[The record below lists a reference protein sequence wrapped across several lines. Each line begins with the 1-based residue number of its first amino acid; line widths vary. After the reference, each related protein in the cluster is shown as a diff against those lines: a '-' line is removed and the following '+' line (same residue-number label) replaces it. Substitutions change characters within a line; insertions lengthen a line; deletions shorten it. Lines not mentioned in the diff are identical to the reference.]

1 MILLRR
7 TSVLALVLAIAACGV
22 GRGVGGDQAVQAVV
36 PEPVVAVDTSPPLSA
51 EWYFGFPSSDSLA
64 GFLRPGTGARLIVS
78 AHRGGPASGFPENA
92 LETIENTLQSGSAF
106 AEVDVRM
113 TRDSALVLL
122 HDETVDRTTTGSGR
136 VASTTLSG
144 VRELLLL
151 DPDGAVT
158 PFRVPTLAEA
168 LAWSEGRTV
177 LMLDVKSGV
186 PAVRVVDAI
195 RRARAENRVVVIVYD
210 LRDLVRYHQLA
221 PDILLSASV
230 QGVEELELAMEVGVE
245 LRRVTLF
252 AGVGRFDPSLVRRA
266 RSLGMR
272 VSLGTFGE
280 IDARAVERGPAVFLD
295 LLVDGI
301 GMIATDQPALALD
314 AVRRL
319 SPR

>member
-1 MILLRR
+1 M
-7 TSVLALVLAIAACGV
+7 VP
-22 GRGVGGDQAVQAVV
+22 VV
-36 PEPVVAVDTSPPLSA
+36 APEPVVEADTTPPLNA
-51 EWYFGFPSSDSLA
+51 EWYFGFPSADSLA

-78 AHRGGPASGFPENA
+78 AHRGGPTDGFPENA

-113 TRDSALVLL
+113 TRDSTLVLL
-122 HDETVDRTTTGSGR
+122 HDETLDRTTSGSGR

-151 DPDGAVT
+151 DPDGVIT
-158 PFRVPTLAEA
+158 PFRIPTLAEA

-186 PAVRVVDAI
+186 PAVRVVNAI
-195 RRARAENRVVVIVYD
+195 RRAGAENRVVVIVYD

-221 PDILLSASV
+221 PDLLLSASV
-230 QGVEELELAMEVGVE
+230 ASVDELEMAREVGID

-252 AGVGRFDPSLVRRA
+252 AGVGRFDGLLVRRA

-272 VSLGTFGE
+272 VSLATFGD
-280 IDARAVERGPAVFLD
+280 IDARAVEQGPAVFFE
-295 LLVDGI
+295 LLGDGI
-301 GMIATDQPALALD
+301 GMIATDQPAIALD
-314 AVRRL
+314 AARRL
-319 SPR
+319 VSR